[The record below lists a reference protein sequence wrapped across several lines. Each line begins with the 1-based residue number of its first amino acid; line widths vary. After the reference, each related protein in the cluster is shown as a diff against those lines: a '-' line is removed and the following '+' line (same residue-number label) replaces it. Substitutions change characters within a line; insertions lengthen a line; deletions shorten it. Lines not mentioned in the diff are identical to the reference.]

1 MSSVVSSLQDWET
14 ESHDWYCFECHLP
27 GDVLTC
33 DNCFRV
39 FHLKCLTDECKPR
52 DGGSHWQCVVCR
64 VGHRAGR
71 PRPRGDLSLRPCQTE
86 GQISSMSE
94 GVSCSVLLL
103 VRRDHSS
110 VLSCLVLQ
118 GSKKKNLNKQEMS
131 KYLHFIVQRMK
142 ERVSDTVCLVLVKR
156 VTWVSDGQGGA
167 DVLAG
172 LSGRSGHCQ
181 QEVESGDRLVLCL
194 RPGTFLSAPGTR
206 TPVNDRK

>member
-1 MSSVVSSLQDWET
+1 MSVIFTPFITHLDVDNRTVFPPLLRSVGWRGGHLDVSSVVSSLQDWET

-94 GVSCSVLLL
+94 SVSCSVLLL

-110 VLSCLVLQ
+110 VLSCLVL
-118 GSKKKNLNKQEMS
+118 SS
-131 KYLHFIVQRMK
+131 RA
-142 ERVSDTVCLVLVKR
+142 VKR
-156 VTWVSDGQGGA
+156 
-167 DVLAG
+167 
-172 LSGRSGHCQ
+172 
-181 QEVESGDRLVLCL
+181 
-194 RPGTFLSAPGTR
+194 R
-206 TPVNDRK
+206 T